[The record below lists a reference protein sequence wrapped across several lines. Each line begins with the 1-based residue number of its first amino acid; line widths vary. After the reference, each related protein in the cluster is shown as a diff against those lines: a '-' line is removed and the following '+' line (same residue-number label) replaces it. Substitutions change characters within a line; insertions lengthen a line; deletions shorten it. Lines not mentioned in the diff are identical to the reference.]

1 MAGAGVTKEI
11 AFLRVIRIPSWDFA
25 AEIEI
30 QAESLTAMHGV
41 GEKLIRRDAIVLD
54 FRGEGFA
61 GGVIAKPRSCQRADA
76 AEKEENRSDAQR
88 GDAAQGSLTNSYVS
102 QEEIREAKEEQDA
115 AGGTESRPG
124 TPVFR

>member
-1 MAGAGVTKEI
+1 MAGARVTKEI

-30 QAESLTAMHGV
+30 QAELLTAMHGV

-61 GGVIAKPRSCQRADA
+61 GRVIAKPRSCQRADA

-88 GDAAQGSLTNSYVS
+88 GNAAEGSLTNFYVS
-102 QEEIREAKEEQDA
+102 QKQISGAKEEQDA

-124 TPVFR
+124 TPVFA